1 MYLQAYTN
9 SNTLVAQ
16 LCRFFNVELRR
27 RTKVKVKCFPFKLNR
42 SLTGQS
48 LCASVSLTKR
58 QIKMSGSSCV
68 ERINSLI
75 VDKIKVQISFVNY
88 RHLCT
93 VIMIEGLI
101 SINPLTPRS
110 DKNITSP
117 HNVHTLSSKQ
127 VTRIFKLIRLK
138 LLSGSNTKFS
148 TNLAGN
154 V

>member
-1 MYLQAYTN
+1 MKRN
-9 SNTLVAQ
+9 SFQFCSNNL
-16 LCRFFNVELRR
+16 
-27 RTKVKVKCFPFKLNR
+27 TKKCFPFKLNR
-42 SLTGQS
+42 ILTSQS
-48 LCASVSLTKR
+48 LCASVSSRKR
-58 QIKMSGSSCV
+58 QIKMFGSSCV

-88 RHLCT
+88 RHLCI

-101 SINPLTPRS
+101 SINPLTLRS

-117 HNVHTLSSKQ
+117 HDVHTLSSKQ
-127 VTRIFKLIRLK
+127 VARIFKLIKLK

-148 TNLAGN
+148 TNLPGN

>member
-1 MYLQAYTN
+1 MKRN
-9 SNTLVAQ
+9 SFQFCSNNL
-16 LCRFFNVELRR
+16 
-27 RTKVKVKCFPFKLNR
+27 TKKCFPFKLNR
-42 SLTGQS
+42 ILTSQS
-48 LCASVSLTKR
+48 LCASVSSRKR
-58 QIKMSGSSCV
+58 QIKMFGSSCV

-88 RHLCT
+88 RHLCI
-93 VIMIEGLI
+93 VIMTEGLI

-117 HNVHTLSSKQ
+117 HDVHTLSSKQ
-127 VTRIFKLIRLK
+127 VMRIFKLIRLK

-148 TNLAGN
+148 TNLPGN

>member
-1 MYLQAYTN
+1 MFSFQINQNPDRPKFVCL
-9 SNTLVAQ
+9 SL
-16 LCRFFNVELRR
+16 
-27 RTKVKVKCFPFKLNR
+27 FKEEANKD
-42 SLTGQS
+42 
-48 LCASVSLTKR
+48 A
-58 QIKMSGSSCV
+58 GSSRV

-127 VTRIFKLIRLK
+127 VMRIFKLIRLK
-138 LLSGSNTKFS
+138 LLSGSNSKFS